1 MFAQGP
7 IIDSDPAPGRSP
19 GPPVNSST
27 SSSINQFNGTLTPPS
42 VESSAPND
50 SALFFSS
57 SLPAETNHSD
67 DNQSTNK
74 MGEEEE
80 EEQKPS
86 RNSQPDHL
94 NIVTNSNPSALAQN
108 EEILGERLEV
118 EESSMNNSSAT
129 PGGTT
134 IKDALVSSGNKPR
147 ASKNKDSVST
157 STTAWPRNRRSN
169 RGTGKASPAAKT
181 TTTTPPDPVLRIAV
195 ATVQSSD
202 QDNDLGQVNLFC
214 GDTLEERRQR
224 ERRFASEPDDVIV
237 KLQSSQVFWGRNKSE
252 SGMKRRDG
260 DGDIDDDTQ
269 RMWQASDEVDTNTTV
284 PSPSSVSSVNEGDVY
299 PVTSYPDQSSSS
311 SSSSVV
317 TTHSSPHT
325 DPSVGI
331 DADVGR
337 SDRVKNNGNIMANDK
352 GGGFEAKDSKTRDHG
367 VPVLVDVTHDV
378 FDSRFGLV
386 AGIEYR
392 GKCRDRGDE

>member
-50 SALFFSS
+50 SALFLSS

-80 EEQKPS
+80 EQKPS
-86 RNSQPDHL
+86 RNSQPDHQ
-94 NIVTNSNPSALAQN
+94 NIVTNSNRSALAQN

-147 ASKNKDSVST
+147 ASKNKGSVST

-214 GDTLEERRQR
+214 GDTLEERRLR

-260 DGDIDDDTQ
+260 GGDIDDDTQ